1 MGTRMLRL
9 LLYGLSHMGDKAPG
23 RELEVRLQMMLSE
36 RAAFDEF
43 ALDELHVLD
52 RCSGSLFQ
60 PDASLLRY
68 RRAADYFAPPA
79 EQSLPRRPVEYYR
92 CLSNLIA
99 KLISNGLYREAAIQ
113 AIGLSGFW
121 RSTARKRFRAPS
133 SRL

>member
-1 MGTRMLRL
+1 
-9 LLYGLSHMGDKAPG
+9 
-23 RELEVRLQMMLSE
+23 MMLSE

-68 RRAADYFAPPA
+68 RGAADHFAPPDG
-79 EQSLPRRPVEYYR
+79 QSLPRRPVEYYR

-99 KLISNGLYREAAIQ
+99 KLISNGLYREAANTVDRVERLLAQ
-113 AIGLSGFW
+113 YGEDA
-121 RSTARKRFRAPS
+121 FRAPS
-133 SRL
+133 SRS